1 MNYLHTTLVLHHC
14 GQPITAEKISN
25 ILKAIDIEPDEQKIK
40 QLVATLE
47 SVDIKE
53 SLQNM
58 TLPVHEQP
66 IVDEVPIVESEE
78 EIEEE
83 KEEEMDLTDLFG

>member
-25 ILKAIDIEPDEQKIK
+25 ILKAIDVEPDEQKIK
-40 QLVATLE
+40 QLITTLE
-47 SVDIKE
+47 TTDIE
-53 SLQNM
+53 E
-58 TLPVHEQP
+58 TLRKPIEQP
-66 IVDEVPIVESEE
+66 VVEIEEVVK

-83 KEEEMDLTDLFG
+83 KDEEMDLTDLFG